1 MSHTSTFDIALELSL
16 TESAILFFFFSLWS
30 EEYNALWN
38 WVSFR
43 SFPLN
48 IGMGLGLMI
57 QILVLLSSHKSLQ
70 LIFCVCVC
78 VSNSFMFFRVDNFCC
93 LSSRS
98 LAYFSVIICLLL
110 IAFSELA
117 RERTWSQSLIE
128 IFTQKLYIYI
138 FFFSLATPGNSSQ
151 RM

>member
-110 IAFSELA
+110 IAFSEFLVSV
-117 RERTWSQSLIE
+117 TVFLVLKLLFCCSLYL
-128 IFTQKLYIYI
+128 FLCWN
-138 FFFSLATPGNSSQ
+138 FLLGSLFQ
-151 RM
+151 VCL